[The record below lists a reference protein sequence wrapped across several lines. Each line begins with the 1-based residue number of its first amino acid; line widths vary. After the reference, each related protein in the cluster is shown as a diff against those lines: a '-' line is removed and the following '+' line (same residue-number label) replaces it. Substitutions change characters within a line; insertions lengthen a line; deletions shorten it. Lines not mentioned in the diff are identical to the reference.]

1 MAAAYKRKGVMKMH
15 DGTMFAHPY
24 VKVSITELLDGISY
38 ETQDVVFIAG
48 SLVEGVT
55 DPLAKGIGNRYSDI
69 DVFVLKED
77 FDTLKKEDHI

>member
-48 SLVEGVT
+48 SLVEGG
-55 DPLAKGIGNRYSDI
+55 DGSACQGNRKP
-69 DVFVLKED
+69 VFRY
-77 FDTLKKEDHI
+77 